1 MLSSESFS
9 SDEKEV
15 LLFAGLIEP
24 RPPVA
29 IPIVGLKREDPPT
42 VTRLFLSGVIDSD
55 ERVDDEEEEDV
66 EDDVVDV
73 IEGETP
79 IAIERRFAG
88 DATDCLRF
96 ARGRVRE
103 DASITNVVI
112 LFLRFAPAPV
122 AAVPPAAYADDE
134 EEEDEEEER
143 DFASWMSLFNSAYTS
158 FPTLSTPKI
167 LQHSSCENNERD
179 FPVTMGYERTRRAV
193 WGGNFAAKNASS
205 QAATSC
211 FDHVLGSTADDNDDD
226 DDDEDDDD
234 EGPLSLMRAANL
246 HVLRVCCVSAARGE
260 RVTIT
265 AVATFGLVK
274 LSRRSIV
281 SLLCLYGTYAGA
293 ELRDSRARQRMH
305 SWRVMR
311 LLLMA
316 IVSRCL
322 SWV

>member
-15 LLFAGLIEP
+15 LLLLLFAGLIEP

-29 IPIVGLKREDPPT
+29 IPIVGLKRADPPT
-42 VTRLFLSGVIDSD
+42 VMRLFLSGVIDSD
-55 ERVDDEEEEDV
+55 EIAVEEEEDD
-66 EDDVVDV
+66 EDAVVVV

-122 AAVPPAAYADDE
+122 TVVPPAVNADDD
-134 EEEDEEEER
+134 EEEDEEDEEGR
-143 DFASWMSLFNSAYTS
+143 AFASWMSLFNSAYTS
-158 FPTLSTPKI
+158 LPTLSTPKS
-167 LQHSSCENNERD
+167 LQHSSCESNERY
-179 FPVTMGYERTRRAV
+179 FPGTLGYERTSRAV

-226 DDDEDDDD
+226 DDDDD

-246 HVLRVCCVSAARGE
+246 HVLSVC
-260 RVTIT
+260 
-265 AVATFGLVK
+265 
-274 LSRRSIV
+274 
-281 SLLCLYGTYAGA
+281 
-293 ELRDSRARQRMH
+293 
-305 SWRVMR
+305 
-311 LLLMA
+311 
-316 IVSRCL
+316 
-322 SWV
+322 